1 MYVEGEMP
9 VAYGNGGYGNNGF
22 GNGWEGLI
30 GLALVAALFGG
41 GWGGGFGFGGGRG
54 GSEDL
59 GWQLGRLAT
68 TNDVASGFSTS
79 TILGTQRDVQ
89 LGQTQGF
96 ADIQQ
101 TLCQG
106 FGGINQ
112 ALERGFS
119 TTNYNMQQCCC
130 DVKSTLLENRY
141 LNEKQTCELIN
152 NQNSNTQRIIDY
164 LTGEKI
170 DTLNRK
176 LATAENAL
184 TQCQNNAYLL
194 GQIKPQPVPAYPVFP
209 TTSFAY
215 PSGVTFGVNGNNG
228 CCNCNGF

>member
-9 VAYGNGGYGNNGF
+9 MSYGNCNNGF

-30 GLALVAALFGG
+30 GLALVASLFGG
-41 GWGGGFGFGGGRG
+41 GWGGGFGLGGGRSG
-54 GSEDL
+54 AGSELL
-59 GWQLGRLAT
+59 GYELGKTAT
-68 TNDVASGFSTS
+68 QADIASGFNNSAV
-79 TILGTQRDVQ
+79 LGSLNDLK
-89 LGQTQGF
+89 LGQAG
-96 ADIQQ
+96 IQQ

-106 FGGINQ
+106 FGGVNQ
-112 ALERGFS
+112 SLERGFS
-119 TTNYNMQQCCC
+119 TTNFNMQQCCC
-130 DVKSTLLENRY
+130 DIKSTILENRY

-152 NQNSNTQRIIDY
+152 NQNANTQRVIDY
-164 LTGEKI
+164 LVGEKI

-184 TQCQNNAYLL
+184 SQCQNNAYLL

-209 TTSFAY
+209 TTSFVY

-228 CCNCNGF
+228 CGGCNGF

>member
-9 VAYGNGGYGNNGF
+9 VAYGNGYGNNGF

-30 GLALVAALFGG
+30 GLALVASLFGG

-54 GSEDL
+54 GAGSELL
-59 GWQLGRLAT
+59 GYELGKTAT
-68 TNDVASGFSTS
+68 QADIASGFNNSAV
-79 TILGTQRDVQ
+79 LGSLNDLK
-89 LGQTQGF
+89 LGQAG
-96 ADIQQ
+96 IQQ

-106 FGGINQ
+106 FGGVNQ
-112 ALERGFS
+112 SLERGFS
-119 TTNYNMQQCCC
+119 TTNFNMQQCCC
-130 DVKSTLLENRY
+130 DLKSTILENRY

-164 LTGEKI
+164 LVGEKI

-228 CCNCNGF
+228 CCGCNGF